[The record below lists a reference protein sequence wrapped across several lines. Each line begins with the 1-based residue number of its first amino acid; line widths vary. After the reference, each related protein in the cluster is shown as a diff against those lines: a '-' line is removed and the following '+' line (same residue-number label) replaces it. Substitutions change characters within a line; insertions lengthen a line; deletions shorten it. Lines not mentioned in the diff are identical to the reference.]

1 VLRFI
6 AEIADHVDEPML
18 ILPKY
23 EFDNYLVLLTKMNY
37 PGTTVYDQGRS
48 PPSGQGTQQ
57 PLTARDLF
65 PFPKTSDGKTVRG
78 DFDVLIVSPRFGLVV
93 IETKTML
100 GKDSTSPHTSLS
112 LSSLSSSSQL
122 SSSVSRSVDQDIKS
136 EPKHQDESAGDPKS
150 STGTSTVT
158 GKFKMVTGPNTMTLD
173 KQKST
178 ILTEEQGSKFFAAV
192 GNGIAINITEGE
204 RRN

>member
-1 VLRFI
+1 
-6 AEIADHVDEPML
+6 ML

-37 PGTTVYDQGRS
+37 PETTVYDQGRS

-65 PFPKTSDGKTVRG
+65 PFPKTSEGKTMRG

-112 LSSLSSSSQL
+112 LSSPSSQL
-122 SSSVSRSVDQDIKS
+122 SSSVSRPVDEETKS
-136 EPKHQDESAGDPKS
+136 EPKHQDKSAGDPIKS
-150 STGTSTVT
+150 STGTATVT
-158 GKFKMVTGPNTMTLD
+158 GKFKMETGPN
-173 KQKST
+173 
-178 ILTEEQGSKFFAAV
+178 E
-192 GNGIAINITEGE
+192 
-204 RRN
+204 